1 MMAMKKLL
9 MGIDIGSGGCKVTV
23 IDTAGRVLSK
33 KYSEYKTLYP
43 HPGWAEQNPADWEEA
58 LAKTLALT
66 FGDADCSREEI
77 ECITIGATT
86 HTVVLLDKGGNVLRP
101 AILWTDKRTIAE
113 VEWLKE
119 NHGDMIIEETLHMPN
134 VNWTLPY
141 LVWIRRHEPDVW
153 GKVDKI
159 LMPKDYI
166 RYCLTGILATDFMD
180 AHGTM
185 LFNVSKKVWSSR
197 ICKAADI
204 PMHIL
209 PDVFPATQVIGHV
222 VTKAASR
229 FGLREGIPILVGTT
243 DQACEAFGSGA
254 IYPGS
259 GILKLATAGNV
270 GVVTEKAYPSPPRVY
285 AYYHLV
291 NEQWYTLAGTS
302 SCAVAYRWFRDTF
315 FSKESGDEEIY
326 RQMDQMAAA
335 VPTGSQGLLFH
346 PSLQGALGDPY
357 MRADFLGVISSHRK
371 EHFIRS
377 VLEGVA
383 FSLYDCLLR
392 EEALGVKASEFR
404 MIGGGAQSPLWRR
417 IICDLFGRPMLLPRE
432 GDSSFGTALLGGVGI
447 GVFAD
452 FETAVQSCV
461 EITEE
466 MLPSLS
472 EHDLYQKIFE
482 VYRESETVLRDTYH
496 RIHQLNLP
504 I

>member
-1 MMAMKKLL
+1 MKKLL

-33 KYSEYKTLYP
+33 KYSEYKTFYP

-58 LAKTLALT
+58 LAKTLSLT
-66 FGDADCSREEI
+66 FGNADCSRQEI

-86 HTVVLLDKGGNVLRP
+86 HTVVLLDKGGKVLRP

-113 VEWLKE
+113 VEWLKQ

-153 GKVDKI
+153 GKIDKI

-166 RYCLTGILATDFMD
+166 RYRLTGILATDFMD

-197 ICKAADI
+197 ICEAVDI
-204 PMHIL
+204 PMRIL
-209 PDVFPATQVIGHV
+209 PDVFPATRVIGQV
-222 VTKAASR
+222 GIKAASR
-229 FGLREGIPILVGTT
+229 FGLREGIPVLVGTT

-254 IYPGS
+254 LHVGS

-270 GVVTEKAYPSPPRVY
+270 AVVTEKAYPSPPRVY

-291 NEQWYTLAGTS
+291 DDQWYTLAGTS

-315 FSKESGDEEIY
+315 FSEESGEEEIY
-326 RQMDQMAAA
+326 RRMDRLAAA

-371 EHFIRS
+371 EHFVRS
-377 VLEGVA
+377 ILEGVA

-452 FETAVQSCV
+452 FETAVRICV

-466 MLPSLS
+466 MQPSLS
-472 EHDLYQKIFE
+472 EHDLYRQIFE
-482 VYRESETVLRDTYH
+482 GYHESETALRDTYH
-496 RIHQLNLP
+496 RIHKLNIP

>member
-1 MMAMKKLL
+1 MKKLL

-23 IDTAGRVLSK
+23 IDTAGRIISK
-33 KYSEYKTLYP
+33 KYSEYNTLYTR
-43 HPGWAEQNPADWEEA
+43 PGWAEQNPADWEDS
-58 LAKTLALT
+58 LVKTLALT
-66 FGDADCSREEI
+66 FNNADCSREEI

-86 HTVVLLDKGGNVLRP
+86 HTLVLLDKEGTVLRP

-119 NHGDMIIEETLHMPN
+119 KHGEMIIDETLHMPN

-141 LVWIRRHEPDVW
+141 LIWIRCHEPDVW
-153 GKVDKI
+153 EKVDKI

-185 LFNVSKKVWSSR
+185 LFNVSEKAWSSK
-197 ICKAADI
+197 ICKTLEI
-204 PMHIL
+204 PMRIL
-209 PDVFPATQVIGHV
+209 PDVLPATRVIGPV
-222 VTKAASR
+222 MSEAASR
-229 FGLREGIPILVGTT
+229 FGLREGIPVLVGTT

-254 IYPGS
+254 IHVGS

-270 GVVTEKAYPSPPRVY
+270 AVVTEKAYPSPPRVY

-291 NEQWYTLAGTS
+291 SGQWYTLAGTS
-302 SCAVAYRWFRDTF
+302 SCAVAYRWLRDTF
-315 FSKESGDEEIY
+315 FSAESEDKEIY
-326 RQMDQMAAA
+326 RQMDRMAAG
-335 VPTGSQGLLFH
+335 VSTGSQGLLFH

-371 EHFIRS
+371 AHFVRS

-383 FSLYDCLLR
+383 FSLYDCLQR
-392 EEALGVKASEFR
+392 EEALGVKAAEFR
-404 MIGGGAQSPLWRR
+404 LIGGGAQSPLWRR

-447 GVFAD
+447 GVFPD
-452 FETAVQSCV
+452 FETAVRSCV

-466 MLPSLS
+466 MQPSMR
-472 EHDLYQKIFE
+472 EHDIYRQIFKG
-482 VYRESETVLRDTYH
+482 YHDSEIALRDTYH

-504 I
+504 A